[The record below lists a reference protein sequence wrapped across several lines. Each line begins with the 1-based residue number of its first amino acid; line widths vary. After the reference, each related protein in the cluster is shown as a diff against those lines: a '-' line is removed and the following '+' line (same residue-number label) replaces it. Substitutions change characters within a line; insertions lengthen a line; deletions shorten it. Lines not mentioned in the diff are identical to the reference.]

1 MFGRFGEGKM
11 KIQHDCKLLTTFE
24 KIKCSDLKDGKCH
37 YPADYCKY
45 NPPEPCFEDMED
57 AMQEIATL
65 RKRIKELEADND
77 RLHDKNYE
85 RVSRTAYD
93 ACVGSVK
100 DAKRYWVQAEAE
112 NEQLRKRVKDLEAY
126 KAEFIETFGM
136 IMAEKCP
143 SGDYHCGCVP
153 ILRFGAKQL
162 EAEVRMLED
171 EVDRLHDENE
181 ALRDE
186 NECLRQV
193 DNGDKADLAQEIDH
207 SRFLEK
213 LLEALLGE
221 QFDKITLHEAG
232 KLRHKLLLNKIGE
245 YAVAPGQT

>member
-1 MFGRFGEGKM
+1 M
-11 KIQHDCKLLTTFE
+11 KIQHDCKLLTTFG

-112 NEQLRKRVKDLEAY
+112 NEQLRKRVKE
-126 KAEFIETFGM
+126 
-136 IMAEKCP
+136 
-143 SGDYHCGCVP
+143 
-153 ILRFGAKQL
+153 
-162 EAEVRMLED
+162 
-171 EVDRLHDENE
+171 
-181 ALRDE
+181 
-186 NECLRQV
+186 
-193 DNGDKADLAQEIDH
+193 
-207 SRFLEK
+207 
-213 LLEALLGE
+213 LEALLGE
-221 QFDKITLHEAG
+221 QFNKITLSQAS
-232 KLRHKLLLNKIGE
+232 KLRHKLLLS
-245 YAVAPGQT
+245 